1 MESFNIF
8 CILNL
13 LGGLAFFLYGM
24 NIMSESL
31 EKIAGGKLEKILKS
45 ITSNKY
51 KGLLLGLG
59 VTAVIQSSSAV
70 TVMLVGLVNSGLMKL
85 SQAIGVIMGSN
96 IGTTATAWILS
107 LVGIQDDN
115 TWIALFK
122 PDSLTP
128 IMAFVGMLIFF
139 IAKSNKNKKI
149 GSVLL
154 GFAILMFGM
163 IMMGTSM
170 TPLSNSPRFAQ
181 LLTLFNNPFF
191 GIFIG
196 ALLTAIIQ
204 SSSASVGM
212 LQALALKVNITCG
225 AALPIIMGQNIGTC
239 ITAIISS
246 IGVNANARKVAV
258 VHLSFNILGTTIFLT
273 AFLIG
278 NTFFN
283 IEYLAQIAS
292 PARIAIL
299 HSIFNI
305 GTTILLFP
313 FVNLL

>member
-31 EKIAGGKLEKILKS
+31 EKIAGGKLEKILKT

-107 LVGIQDDN
+107 LAGIQADN
-115 TWIALFK
+115 SWVALFK

-128 IMAFVGMLIFF
+128 IMAFIGMLIFF
-139 IAKSNKNKKI
+139 IMHGTKKKI
-149 GSVLL
+149 
-154 GFAILMFGM
+154 FLMV
-163 IMMGTSM
+163 
-170 TPLSNSPRFAQ
+170 Q
-181 LLTLFNNPFF
+181 
-191 GIFIG
+191 
-196 ALLTAIIQ
+196 
-204 SSSASVGM
+204 
-212 LQALALKVNITCG
+212 
-225 AALPIIMGQNIGTC
+225 
-239 ITAIISS
+239 
-246 IGVNANARKVAV
+246 
-258 VHLSFNILGTTIFLT
+258 
-273 AFLIG
+273 
-278 NTFFN
+278 
-283 IEYLAQIAS
+283 
-292 PARIAIL
+292 
-299 HSIFNI
+299 
-305 GTTILLFP
+305 
-313 FVNLL
+313 